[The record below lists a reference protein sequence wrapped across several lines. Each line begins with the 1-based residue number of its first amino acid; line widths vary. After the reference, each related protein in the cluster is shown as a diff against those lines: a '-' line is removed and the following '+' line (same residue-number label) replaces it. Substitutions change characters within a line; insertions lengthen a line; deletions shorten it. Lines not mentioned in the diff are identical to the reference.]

1 MKLTLQ
7 TDHALRIL
15 MALAEADGAVLSVE
29 ELAERFRVSRNH
41 LMKTAQALAAGG
53 FVFTLRGRNG
63 GLRLAREASAI
74 TIAEVVSHVE
84 PDMNIAECF
93 HKPGC
98 TFLPSCKLRGL
109 LASARSAF
117 LDTLAG
123 RTLADII
130 TTPGRPA
137 LPLA

>member
-1 MKLTLQ
+1 
-7 TDHALRIL
+7 

-29 ELAERFRVSRNH
+29 ELAERFRVSRHH

-53 FVFTLRGRNG
+53 FVTTLRGRNG
-63 GLRLAREASAI
+63 GLRLARDASAI

-93 HKPGC
+93 QKPGC
-98 TFLPSCKLRGL
+98 TFLPQCRLRGL
-109 LASARSAF
+109 LARARDAF
-117 LDTLAG
+117 LETLEG
-123 RTLADII
+123 RTLADMA
-130 TTPGRPA
+130 TRPA

>member
-15 MALAEADGAVLSVE
+15 MALEQAEGAVLSVE
-29 ELAERFRVSRNH
+29 ELAERFAVSRNH

-53 FVFTLRGRNG
+53 FVTTLRGRKG
-63 GLRLAREASAI
+63 GLRLARLASSI

-123 RTLADII
+123 RTLADI
-130 TTPGRPA
+130 TARPS